1 MSLYSLVSDSIT
13 THEQAVIVAINTY
26 NANRLNDF
34 QSELKVARTIRN
46 GSQSGDFQFHEGSFN
61 RARVPVTDDTQ
72 CSVSIM
78 ISRKITS
85 L

>member
-34 QSELKVARTIRN
+34 QTELKVARTIRN
-46 GSQSGDFQFHEGSFN
+46 ESQSVDFQFHRGSFN
-61 RARVPVTDDTQ
+61 SARVPLTDDTQ
-72 CSVSIM
+72 YSISIM
-78 ISRKITS
+78 ISGKITS